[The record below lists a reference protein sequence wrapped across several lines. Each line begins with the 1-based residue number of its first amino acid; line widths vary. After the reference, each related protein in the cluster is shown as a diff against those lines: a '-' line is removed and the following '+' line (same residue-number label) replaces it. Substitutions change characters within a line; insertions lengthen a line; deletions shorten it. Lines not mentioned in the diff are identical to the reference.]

1 MLSKLFEGL
10 YHKIFVN
17 IVVYRSKSIVY
28 IEECNK
34 DEVID
39 SIEESFDTRI
49 LNAKMYSFIKSHT
62 DETPFNYISILDTS
76 NSQGAAPTCDS
87 KEMSQFFESG
97 SSKQLCYA
105 DRWTY
110 YTSKADLHLL
120 QKEYSSLGV
129 DFVFS
134 PFVLLAKFFKD
145 KIDTHMSMYIL
156 IEDSFL
162 SLAVFNHSELLF
174 AEHLD
179 MQHSKDSENLLM
191 DDDSIQNLEFDSET
205 SVNLDD
211 IDIEDDI
218 EELDDF
224 GDIEDLDNFEDINEF
239 SDIKEDEEKFI
250 ENEEEEEYPR
260 NEAEG
265 FNEDYQRFSLIKSS
279 LNHFYKDHKYKSQ
292 FVESVY
298 IADGVGISSD
308 LKRYLEEEM
317 FLSVFVRRI
326 DLCVE
331 VCELAKAELK

>member
-1 MLSKLFEGL
+1 MISKLFEGL
-10 YHKIFVN
+10 YLKIFVN
-17 IVVYRSKSIVY
+17 IVVYRSKTLVY
-28 IEECNK
+28 VEACNK
-34 DEVID
+34 DKVIN
-39 SIEESFDTRI
+39 SVEESFDTVE
-49 LNAKMYSFIKSHT
+49 LSTKMYNFIKSHT
-62 DETPFNYISILDTS
+62 DESPFHYISILDTS
-76 NSQGAAPTCDS
+76 ASQGAAPTCKS
-87 KEMSQFFESG
+87 KEIAQFFDSG
-97 SSKQLCYA
+97 TSKQLCYA

-110 YTSKADLHLL
+110 YTSGPDLHLL
-120 QKEYSSLGV
+120 QKEYGSLGV

-134 PFVLLAKFFKD
+134 PFVILAKFFKD

-162 SLAVFNHSELLF
+162 SLAVFDHSELLF

-179 MQHSKDSENLLM
+179 MEHNKDSDELLM
-191 DDDSIQNLEFDSET
+191 DDGSMQNLEFELES

-218 EELDDF
+218 GELDDF
-224 GDIEDLDNFEDINEF
+224 GDIEDLDDFEDINEF
-239 SDIKEDEEKFI
+239 SEIKEDEEEFI
-250 ENEEEEEYPR
+250 EDEEDLEYPT
-260 NEAEG
+260 NEADG

-279 LNHFYKDHKYKSQ
+279 LNHFYKDDKYKSQ

-317 FLSVFVRRI
+317 FLSVFIRRV
-326 DLCVE
+326 DLCAE